1 MTNAEKLL
9 LKDPE
14 FKEDVINVL
23 SLFRNKGRHSVMSVQ
38 MPCSTLSARQ
48 AKLTPLSQERRKI
61 ERRRYCKIPCSA
73 FVG

>member
-23 SLFRNKGRHSVMSVQ
+23 SLFRNKSHQHVAAVLRAALRYV
-38 MPCSTLSARQ
+38 SAN
-48 AKLTPLSQERRKI
+48 AVFNFERTASEI
-61 ERRRYCKIPCSA
+61 NA
-73 FVG
+73 FVAREKKN